1 MVQDCWTPTVVAAGT
16 GDVQGVVATPRM
28 KLMGVGV
35 AETAGTAAAA
45 EVTLHHGTSS
55 SGPLLCPSLNLTA
68 DGCTIFPLG
77 GGIPCPNGIYVN
89 RVSGNSELI
98 LYTHNG

>member
-1 MVQDCWTPTVVAAGT
+1 
-16 GDVQGVVATPRM
+16 M

-45 EVTLHHGTSS
+45 EVKLHHGTSS
-55 SGPLLCPSLNLTA
+55 SDPLLCPSMNLTA
-68 DGCTIFPLG
+68 DGTGILPFG

-89 RVSGNSELI
+89 RVSGNTELI